1 VRSGLEFLAAAD
13 AGSLPDAELADC
25 LTGLELAAA
34 AHTAARARILAA
46 FSARGVFE
54 GDGAR
59 SARSWLVWQTRTT
72 KAAAGA
78 SLAWMRRL
86 AAHPLLAQALA
97 AAAVS
102 ESWVRQLCVWSDLL
116 PPDVRD
122 DADTIFLGAAAAGV
136 DLAGLSA
143 LAEEMYARTAGPDSD
158 DDDGFA
164 ERSLQLDLHW
174 RGHGRL
180 TGQLTPAC
188 AAALSA
194 VLDSLG
200 KKAGPEDMR
209 TRVQRDHDAL
219 EEACRRLITSGIPD
233 SAGQP
238 AQILL
243 HMTLSQLRDLVQADS
258 GTGGNACDNSA
269 PGATAVGG
277 YVDSTTDPAVATG
290 PTAMTDRAAMSDC
303 LAAADCSAP
312 AAAPH
317 AATAPAAVTA
327 PTAVTSRDY
336 CDAGPWADD
345 AWLAASGTTAGTAGW
360 LSAAAAAAYACDAA
374 ITPVVSGAIDP
385 DVLDQL
391 SAALAGTR
399 PAGCTCRGD
408 PGAVSGLAT
417 REAGPPGDA
426 SNGQDTSHR
435 QQIADLILAAATDLL
450 SGPGGLTARLRTG
463 LADARIGTPSLPLD
477 IGRTDKIPA
486 YLRRLVAVRHP
497 RCAFPGCPQSSR
509 RCQVHHLIPRSEGGP
524 TALGNL
530 VPLCAFHHL
539 IAIHRWGWAL
549 GLNADGTTTATSPDR
564 HKVLHSHGP
573 PGTLAA

>member
-1 VRSGLEFLAAAD
+1 MREPNPAHHGQPPAVQRGPCASPAFSGTGAALAAIRSGLQFLAAAD

-25 LTGLELAAA
+25 LKGLEQTAAA
-34 AHTAARARILAA
+34 QTAVQARIL
-46 FSARGVFE
+46 GVFHARAVFQD
-54 GDGAR
+54 DGAR
-59 SARSWLVWQTRTT
+59 SAKSWLVWHTRTT
-72 KAAAGA
+72 KAAAGV
-78 SLAWMRRL
+78 SIAWMRRL
-86 AAHPLLAQALA
+86 AVHPQIAAALA

-102 ESWVRQLCVWSDLL
+102 GSWARQLCDWSDLL

-188 AAALSA
+188 AAALAA

-200 KKAGPEDMR
+200 KKAGPEDTR

-258 GTGGNACDNSA
+258 GPGRPHAGA
-269 PGATAVGG
+269 PLGTATAADGG
-277 YVDSTTDPAVATG
+277 PADR
-290 PTAMTDRAAMSDC
+290 TAG
-303 LAAADCSAP
+303 P
-312 AAAPH
+312 AA
-317 AATAPAAVTA
+317 T
-327 PTAVTSRDY
+327 DE
-336 CDAGPWADD
+336 AGGANPRGPSARPWADD
-345 AWLAASGTTAGTAGW
+345 AWLAARGAAAGTSGW
-360 LSAAAAAAYACDAA
+360 LSESAAAAYACDAA

-385 DVLDQL
+385 DALDQL
-391 SAALAGTR
+391 VAALAVAR

-408 PGAVSGLAT
+408 PGAVPGLVT
-417 REAGPPGDA
+417 REFGPPGGA
-426 SNGQDTSHR
+426 SNCQHASYR

-463 LADARIGTPSLPLD
+463 LADLRLGTPSLPLD

-497 RCAFPGCPQSSR
+497 HCAFPGCTQSSR
-509 RCQVHHLIPRSEGGP
+509 HCQVHHLIPRSEGGP

-539 IAIHRWGWAL
+539 IAIHRWGWTL
-549 GLNADGTTTATSPDR
+549 RLNADGTTTATSPDR